1 MLGKQQIRTDRNEG
15 QLWRLLFLLFESL
28 HQELAENAGTE
39 ECLGLF
45 MGKIRLLLS
54 CTLFNAA
61 VLQLYEMNGCAKI

>member
-1 MLGKQQIRTDRNEG
+1 M
-15 QLWRLLFLLFESL
+15 FESL
-28 HQELAENAGTE
+28 HQELAENAGTK